1 MNKNELID
9 GIASRTGSSKAEA
22 GRAVK
27 VVIEVISDALKK
39 GDSVSLLGFG
49 TFEVR
54 KRVAHAGRNPK
65 TGEALKIKAKKLPA
79 FKAGAALKAAVN
91 GG

>member
-1 MNKNELID
+1 MNKNEFID

-27 VVIEVISDALKK
+27 AVIEVISDALEK

-54 KRVAHAGRNPK
+54 KRAAHAGRNPK